1 MISELMK
8 INEVLKIENKTLGK
22 TAEAYMNIVRD
33 ILAIDPIEVAG
44 IAVVPV
50 SKIAE
55 IVENRLGTDFNKK

>member
-55 IVENRLGTDFNKK
+55 IVEKRLGTDFKK

>member
-8 INEVLKIENKTLGK
+8 INEVLKIENKTLEK

-33 ILAIDPIEVAG
+33 ILAINPIEVAG

-50 SKIAE
+50 STIAE
-55 IVENRLGTDFNKK
+55 IVEKRLGTNFKKK

>member
-55 IVENRLGTDFNKK
+55 IVENRLGTNFKKK

>member
-55 IVENRLGTDFNKK
+55 IVENRLGTDFKKK